1 MKGLLTVDVE
11 GGSKPNVYQCVDILE
26 RFLDEI
32 EIPAT
37 LFVTPDVVENRPETV
52 AKWLDQPHSVGL
64 HIHPERI
71 GPGDSDWLAEYD
83 EESIEEM
90 VAIGCETFDDYLGFK
105 PVQFRAGRWEYSEQ
119 LLRALQSQ
127 GFERDASLRSDSRRD
142 PYERSGIREFPMTVY
157 DSAIVRQLLRPWT
170 IDSIPLHA
178 DAFLGKRA
186 FIPGFYAVTW
196 RLFHADIPYLMTS
209 LHDYD
214 VGSTAIRSRIKQYLT
229 YVFSRTSPTVIDDR
243 YIQ

>member
-11 GGSKPNVYQCVDILE
+11 GGSEPNVYRSVDILE
-26 RFLDEI
+26 RFLDEM

-37 LFVTPDVVENRPETV
+37 LFVTPDVVENRSETV
-52 AKWLDQPHSVGL
+52 AKWLDQSHSIGL

-71 GPGDSDWLAEYD
+71 GPGDSDWLTEYG
-83 EESIEEM
+83 EEMIEEM
-90 VAIGCETFDDYLGFK
+90 VAIGCETFADHLDFE

-119 LLRALQSQ
+119 LLRALRSQ
-127 GFERDASLRSDSRRD
+127 GFKRDASLRPDTRCD
-142 PYERSGIREFPMTVY
+142 PYERSDIREIPMTVY
-157 DSAIVRQLLRPWT
+157 DSAVIRQLLRPWT
-170 IDSIPLHA
+170 LNSIPLHA
-178 DAFLGKRA
+178 DAFLVKRA

-196 RLFHADIPYLMTS
+196 RSLRTDIPYLMTS

-214 VGSTAIRSRIKQYLT
+214 VESTTMRTRLEQYLS

-243 YIQ
+243 